1 MSLVGGREWGSDD
14 GESDL
19 DGETKGRARCLR
31 GSKWDG
37 SPAGQGGSR
46 SRGATS
52 PSSSPGRQDRGEAG
66 GEDQG
71 AQGSPSKVSS
81 TAFITPNM
89 NIVRGILRKNIR
101 VFGVEYTFQI
111 VGCCAIF
118 YSNTNSVQLF
128 WENSTLNLA
137 NFTELVIFRV
147 KSWRFYPSPKTF
159 HSSANLPLVT
169 RSMQTWNLSKNLR
182 DPIFQRKNF
191 THWKLVNQN

>member
-1 MSLVGGREWGSDD
+1 MGAQQGKEARGPGERPPPPPPLAGRIGERQGGRI
-14 GESDL
+14 
-19 DGETKGRARCLR
+19 KGLRAPPQRWAVVLI
-31 GSKWDG
+31 S
-37 SPAGQGGSR
+37 
-46 SRGATS
+46 
-52 PSSSPGRQDRGEAG
+52 
-66 GEDQG
+66 
-71 AQGSPSKVSS
+71 
-81 TAFITPNM
+81 ITPNM